1 MPDGHSHSE
10 YRHKS
15 LESGVMRK
23 YHAPFGGR
31 PTEKGSIQS
40 TSPAAHPTSSPLGV
54 TRPCRNG
61 VRPRHPGVPWYGLA
75 TEAPSPP
82 GALTNAV
89 RQGDEWATY
98 VTLGRTTGAKHG
110 IAYGREPMATEP
122 P

>member
-40 TSPAAHPTSSPLGV
+40 TSPAAHPTQSPAVEPHTLRHSV
-54 TRPCRNG
+54 YWRCCQERR
-61 VRPRHPGVPWYGLA
+61 VRVSRAVPFA
-75 TEAPSPP
+75 
-82 GALTNAV
+82 
-89 RQGDEWATY
+89 
-98 VTLGRTTGAKHG
+98 
-110 IAYGREPMATEP
+110 
-122 P
+122 

>member
-40 TSPAAHPTSSPLGV
+40 TSPAAHPT
-54 TRPCRNG
+54 PCQAVNG
-61 VRPRHPGVPWYGLA
+61 GPLA
-75 TEAPSPP
+75 TASKSQV
-82 GALTNAV
+82 ASS
-89 RQGDEWATY
+89 
-98 VTLGRTTGAKHG
+98 HG
-110 IAYGREPMATEP
+110 QADGLSDLCESSTAQ
-122 P
+122 